1 MESRKR
7 GSLTI
12 RLRAALVIVLLSA
25 ACSPSAEQSSA
36 ASQTTITSAV
46 ASTMASPTAQ
56 SEPSPTPTARDI
68 WDIAPFAPLDPGTYF
83 IDADLDPSTPL
94 RVVYEIPAEGWSMWI
109 GAGRFNDDNG
119 HVSVSITTVV
129 NLVADG
135 RRFPA
140 CCSRIR
146 SRRRRHLGRRRLLCG
161 RVSRRPPPSVLL

>member
-1 MESRKR
+1 MR
-7 GSLTI
+7 
-12 RLRAALVIVLLSA
+12 
-25 ACSPSAEQSSA
+25 
-36 ASQTTITSAV
+36 ITSAV
-46 ASTMASPTAQ
+46 ASTMASPTTQ

-135 RRFPA
+135 CLDHSWA
-140 CCSRIR
+140 D
-146 SRRRRHLGRRRLLCG
+146 
-161 RVSRRPPPSVLL
+161 PPVGPSVDDLAAALADLAPFQVTSAPTSVSMWGYRGKYLEVTVPADESLEAVVAM